1 MNPEGSNEFE
11 KSEKLDEDDD
21 WWFDYWPEVEV
32 TGSKELLK
40 DGEEKEFIAEDWS
53 ENLADPLPVW
63 EKDTMLVI
71 GR

>member
-21 WWFDYWPEVEV
+21 WWFDYWPEVEG
-32 TGSKELLK
+32 TDSKELLK

-53 ENLADPLPVW
+53 ENPADPLPVW